1 MTQKTEGD
9 SVDAPVA
16 METSPT
22 APLLEESCSPEVT
35 DTVASEAE
43 DSKEQNPSNIE
54 ADVKISSSEIPK
66 EECPPEIVPLEK
78 TMATPETSQS
88 ETKESSGEEKDTVV
102 ATPSE
107 QPPNPS
113 QPTDPSNTTWFYV
126 LDDENNDWI
135 DVDEQKAMALKRDS
149 DELLSLVRTIKDARI
164 SIIGTP
170 LPGNEERARAMT
182 HVSKQNEEVLKL
194 REMRR
199 SLKVSVGG
207 FKGGVVVVHFRLG
220 ACAESSSKKP
230 GR

>member
-1 MTQKTEGD
+1 MTIKTEGD

-22 APLLEESCSPEVT
+22 PPLQEESCSPEVT
-35 DTVASEAE
+35 DTVASEA

-88 ETKESSGEEKDTVV
+88 ETKESSGEQKDTHV

-107 QPPNPS
+107 EPS
-113 QPTDPSNTTWFYV
+113 QPTDLSNTTWFYV

-135 DVDEQKAMALKRDS
+135 DVDEQKAKALKRDS